1 MRRDI
6 DISFRKHP
14 LTGDL
19 ASKTGS
25 AAIRQSIINIVRT
38 NYYDRGFNVELGT
51 NLDASMFENIT
62 VLTNRQ
68 IHDNISNAIR
78 NFEPQV
84 EVIDVEVIARD
95 GSNEVDVRI
104 YYSELNKATTESLTI
119 SLNRVR

>member
-6 DISFRKHP
+6 DLSFKKHP

-38 NYYDRGFNVELGT
+38 NYYDRGFNVDLGT
-51 NLDASMFENIT
+51 NLDSSMFENIT
-62 VLTNRQ
+62 VITTRQ
-68 IHDNISNAIR
+68 IHDNISNSIR

-84 EVIDVEVIARD
+84 QLVDVEVIAED
-95 GSNEVDVRI
+95 GGNAVNVRI
-104 YYSELNKATTESLTI
+104 YYTELNKTSVETLSIDL
-119 SLNRVR
+119 SRVR

>member
-6 DISFRKHP
+6 DLSFKKHP

-38 NYYDRGFNVELGT
+38 NYYDRGFNVDLGT
-51 NLDASMFENIT
+51 NLDSSMFENIT
-62 VLTNRQ
+62 VITTRQ
-68 IHDNISNAIR
+68 IHDNISNSIR

-84 EVIDVEVIARD
+84 QLVDVEVIAED
-95 GSNEVDVRI
+95 NGNTVNVRI
-104 YYSELNKATTESLTI
+104 YYTELNKTSVETLAIDLS
-119 SLNRVR
+119 RVR

>member
-6 DISFRKHP
+6 DLSFKKHP

-38 NYYDRGFNVELGT
+38 NYYDRGFNVDLGT
-51 NLDASMFENIT
+51 NLDSSMFENIT
-62 VLTNRQ
+62 VITTRQ
-68 IHDNISNAIR
+68 IHDNISNSIR

-84 EVIDVEVIARD
+84 QLVDVEVIAED
-95 GSNEVDVRI
+95 NGDTVNVRI
-104 YYSELNKATTESLTI
+104 YYTELNKTSVETLAIDLS
-119 SLNRVR
+119 RVR

>member
-6 DISFRKHP
+6 DLSFKKHP

-38 NYYDRGFNVELGT
+38 NYYDRGFNVDLGT
-51 NLDASMFENIT
+51 NLDSSMFENIT
-62 VLTNRQ
+62 VITTRQ
-68 IHDNISNAIR
+68 IHDNISNSIR

-84 EVIDVEVIARD
+84 QLVDVEVIAED
-95 GSNEVDVRI
+95 GGNVVNVRI
-104 YYSELNKATTESLTI
+104 YYTELNKTSVETLSIDL
-119 SLNRVR
+119 SRVR